1 MTAALNADNVAR
13 GDKTE
18 GVALDGVDR
27 HVVGV
32 DIARCVVMKPLV
44 YFETDVFHLCNDRLV
59 GSDRTLTGVAYPRAD
74 IEEVYLY
81 ALCVCRRNKLL
92 IAVYDLFG
100 RRSAVKVVLE
110 VRAVGVNDV
119 VYAYL
124 DKDFLDA
131 RKVKCVHVETSQKSI
146 ALKGTVG
153 SYAICKKLVALDACA
168 DDCDLTNTLA
178 AEFGLEQRRDIV
190 RDRRVTDYHCTVSF
204 GIRSLDLKAVKQ
216 RSDVIVTDIGILL
229 GELAERTVR
238 PLVVR
243 HLIAGPAVGNAARK
257 TCVTH
262 LAGVLNVS
270 RENEVSAGADRRLQG
285 EPVGPYIAALGY
297 RKGGAAV
304 NGNVH
309 DGTAV
314 YRGGIA

>member
-32 DIARCVVMKPLV
+32 NIACCVVMKPLV
-44 YFETDVFHLCNDRLV
+44 YFETDVFHLCNGRLV

-131 RKVKCVHVETSQKSI
+131 RKVKCVHVETSQKSV

-153 SYAICKKLVALDACA
+153 SYALCKKFVALDACA
-168 DDCDLTNTLA
+168 DD
-178 AEFGLEQRRDIV
+178 
-190 RDRRVTDYHCTVSF
+190 
-204 GIRSLDLKAVKQ
+204 
-216 RSDVIVTDIGILL
+216 
-229 GELAERTVR
+229 
-238 PLVVR
+238 
-243 HLIAGPAVGNAARK
+243 
-257 TCVTH
+257 
-262 LAGVLNVS
+262 
-270 RENEVSAGADRRLQG
+270 
-285 EPVGPYIAALGY
+285 
-297 RKGGAAV
+297 
-304 NGNVH
+304 
-309 DGTAV
+309 
-314 YRGGIA
+314 